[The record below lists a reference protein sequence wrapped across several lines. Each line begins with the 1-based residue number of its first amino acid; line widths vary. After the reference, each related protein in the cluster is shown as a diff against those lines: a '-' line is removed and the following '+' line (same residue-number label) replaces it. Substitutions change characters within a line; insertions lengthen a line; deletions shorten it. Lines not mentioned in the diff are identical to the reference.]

1 MWKLLTQIFG
11 SRNQRLI
18 KELSRRVADTNLLE
32 PEMQALRD
40 DEFPEKTRELK
51 ARVAGGATLD
61 SLVPEAFAL
70 VREASRRKL
79 GLRHFDVQL
88 IGGLTLHLGKIAEMR
103 TGEGKTLMATLPA
116 YLNALTG
123 DGVHVVTVNEYLA
136 QRDSDWMAPV
146 FRFLGLEV
154 GVIKNA
160 QSQEEKRAAY
170 ARDITYGTNNE
181 FGFDYLRD
189 NLAFHLQDR
198 VQRKLSFAIVDEVD
212 SILIDEARTPL
223 IISGPAEEST
233 ELYIK
238 INTLI
243 PRLTRQKEENGP
255 GDYAVDEKTKQAT
268 LTEDGHQKVEDL
280 MAEHG
285 LLREGE
291 SLYDAT
297 NIRLMHHLNAALRAH
312 ALYKRDVEYIVRQG
326 EVIIVDEFTGRT
338 MPGRRWSDGL
348 HQAVEAKEGVKV
360 REENQTV
367 ASITFQN
374 YFRLYSKLS
383 GMTGTADTEAFEF
396 QQIYGL
402 EVAVIPTHKPMIRKD
417 HSDLV
422 FLSEGDKFQAIL
434 EDIQECVKRGQ
445 PALVGTTSIETSE
458 RLAKLLV
465 GANIPHEVLN
475 AKQHEREAH
484 IVAEAGRPGA
494 VTIATNMAGR
504 GTDIVLG
511 GSVQAQIEALGSTDE
526 AQVTEIREAW
536 RRRHDQVLAAGGLH
550 IIGTERHE
558 SRRIDNQ
565 LRGRSGRQGDPGSSR
580 FYLSLEDNLMRI
592 FGDPTRMK
600 ALMTRVGMKAGE
612 AIESGMLTRQIERA
626 QRRVE
631 QHNFDARKQ
640 LLEYDDVANDQR
652 RVIYQQRTDLMGA
665 ENVAEAIK
673 GMRED
678 VVAQLVDQSMPQGVA
693 VEQWDVRGLTQAVE
707 RDFGPTLPI
716 EDWVKGD
723 EAGNVTELKA
733 QIVTALE
740 AAYDQKEAAVG
751 AEFMRYIEKEMMLR
765 TLDTHWREHLAAM
778 DYMRQGI
785 YLRSYAQKNPKQE
798 YKREAFELFSAMLD
812 RIKFDTVTMV
822 SKIQVRSQA
831 EVEREEL
838 ERQQRLARA
847 LQMQHAE
854 AVSPIQ
860 VGAALEEGA
869 APPPPP
875 PGSNFPPPGAGAGGA
890 ESRLAAPGAAP
901 FVRQVPKVG
910 RNEPCPCGSGKKYKH
925 CHGACKRAADDR
937 AEGSASGIR
946 DPRGRRGRDRRPRAR
961 AHRAAAGGQAPGG
974 PVGVSR
980 REDGARRDARG
991 CPAARAPGGDRDRHR
1006 ATAAAASLEAQ
1017 LLLRRRAARCVG
1029 RAPLPRRAAR
1039 PRRPILA
1046 LVQPLIAPCRGTLA
1060 GGSADHR
1067 CAAAARAAAGGRDTV
1082 LSGAWV
1088 RGFHGATLAGQPAG
1102 WRRPAS
1108 RGVVPGRRRGACC
1121 GERGGGIRGPG

>member
-1 MWKLLTQIFG
+1 MWKLLTQVFG
-11 SRNQRLI
+11 SRNQRLV
-18 KELSRRVADTNLLE
+18 KELSRTVAAINAFE
-32 PEMQALRD
+32 ASVSALRD
-40 DEFPEKTRELK
+40 DEFPAKTQELK
-51 ARVAGGATLD
+51 ARFAGGTALD
-61 SLVPEAFAL
+61 DLVPEAFAL

-88 IGGLTLHLGKIAEMR
+88 IGGLALHSGRIAEMR

-116 YLNALTG
+116 YLNALSG
-123 DGVHVVTVNEYLA
+123 EGVHVVTVNEYLA
-136 QRDSDWMAPV
+136 QRDSEWMAPV

-160 QSQEEKRAAY
+160 QSPDEKRAAY
-170 ARDITYGTNNE
+170 ACDITYGTNNE

-189 NLAFHLQDR
+189 NLAFRLEDR
-198 VQRKLSFAIVDEVD
+198 TQRKLSFAIIDEVD

-243 PRLTRQKEENGP
+243 PRLVKQKEEDGP

-268 LTEDGHQKVEDL
+268 LTEEGHQKVEEL
-280 MAEHG
+280 MAEIG

-338 MPGRRWSDGL
+338 MQGRRWSDGL

-374 YFRLYSKLS
+374 FFRLYTKLS

-402 EVAVIPTHKPMIRKD
+402 EVVVIPTHKPMVRKD
-417 HSDLV
+417 KSDLV
-422 FLSEGDKFQAIL
+422 FLSEQDKFQAIL
-434 EDIQECVKRGQ
+434 EDIEDCVKRGQ
-445 PALVGTTSIETSE
+445 PVLVGTTSIETSE
-458 RLAKLLV
+458 RLAKLLS
-465 GANIPHEVLN
+465 GAKIKHEVLN

-494 VTIATNMAGR
+494 ITIATNMAGR

-511 GSVQAQIEALGSTDE
+511 GSPQTQIDAIAAPSAAELDSIHAE
-526 AQVTEIREAW
+526 W
-536 RRRHDQVLAAGGLH
+536 RARHDEVLAAGGLH

-652 RVIYQQRTDLMGA
+652 RVIYQQRTDLMSA
-665 ENVAEAIK
+665 EDVAEAVK
-673 GMRED
+673 GIREE
-678 VVAQLVDQSMPQGVA
+678 VVAQLVDVP
-693 VEQWDVRGLTQAVE
+693 GLAKAIE
-707 RDFGPTLPI
+707 NDFGTPLPI
-716 EDWVKGD
+716 DTWVNSEESGD
-723 EAGNVTELKA
+723 GSGLKQKIVQGLEEAYA
-733 QIVTALE
+733 R
-740 AAYDQKEAAVG
+740 KEANVG
-751 AEFMRYIEKEMMLR
+751 PQVMRYLEKEVMLR
-765 TLDTHWREHLAAM
+765 TLDQHWREHLAAM

-785 YLRSYAQKNPKQE
+785 FLRSYAQKNPKQE

-812 RIKFDTVTMV
+812 RIKFDTVTTV
-822 SKIQVRSQA
+822 SKIQVRSQ
-831 EVEREEL
+831 EEIEREEL

-847 LQMQHAE
+847 LQLQHAE

-860 VGAALEEGA
+860 V
-869 APPPPP
+869 
-875 PGSNFPPPGAGAGGA
+875 AGGMDEGPA
-890 ESRLAAPGAAP
+890 VPPAFGGFGTADGAPLEPGPQGSIPPSSAAP
-901 FVRQVPKVG
+901 FVRDVPKVG
-910 RNEPCPCGSGKKYKH
+910 RNEACPCGSGKKYKH
-925 CHGACKRAADDR
+925 CHGALQQ
-937 AEGSASGIR
+937 ASG
-946 DPRGRRGRDRRPRAR
+946 
-961 AHRAAAGGQAPGG
+961 
-974 PVGVSR
+974 
-980 REDGARRDARG
+980 
-991 CPAARAPGGDRDRHR
+991 
-1006 ATAAAASLEAQ
+1006 
-1017 LLLRRRAARCVG
+1017 
-1029 RAPLPRRAAR
+1029 
-1039 PRRPILA
+1039 
-1046 LVQPLIAPCRGTLA
+1046 
-1060 GGSADHR
+1060 
-1067 CAAAARAAAGGRDTV
+1067 
-1082 LSGAWV
+1082 
-1088 RGFHGATLAGQPAG
+1088 
-1102 WRRPAS
+1102 
-1108 RGVVPGRRRGACC
+1108 
-1121 GERGGGIRGPG
+1121 